1 MMAPPRSCGFLHP
14 ASLGFILG
22 LLSRR
27 DLYISHYVKV
37 KLGSTAGRW
46 RHHHLFHED
55 QSSDFILPFSSKTTV
70 LVSLFGAEKVTSK

>member
-1 MMAPPRSCGFLHP
+1 MMAPPRSCGFLRP
-14 ASLGFILG
+14 DNVGSILG

-46 RHHHLFHED
+46 RHHHLCHED
-55 QSSDFILPFSSKTTV
+55 QSSDFIFPFSSNVTI
-70 LVSLFGAEKVTSK
+70 LVSLFGAENVTSK